1 MAKKSTNP
9 LNVSQDFIGTP
20 GETAVLENHMDA
32 ESSQVSQSELPA
44 LIRSI
49 MREEIGAAF
58 DKLPSQFDTLK
69 TELSTCGQRL
79 SEMEVGLESL
89 DSRAA

>member
-1 MAKKSTNP
+1 M
-9 LNVSQDFIGTP
+9 SQP
-20 GETAVLENHMDA
+20 
-32 ESSQVSQSELPA
+32 ELPV

-58 DKLPSQFDTLK
+58 DKFQFDTLK

-79 SEMEVGLESL
+79 CEMEEGLESL
-89 DSRAA
+89 DSRAATLEALNNNLMKENVQ